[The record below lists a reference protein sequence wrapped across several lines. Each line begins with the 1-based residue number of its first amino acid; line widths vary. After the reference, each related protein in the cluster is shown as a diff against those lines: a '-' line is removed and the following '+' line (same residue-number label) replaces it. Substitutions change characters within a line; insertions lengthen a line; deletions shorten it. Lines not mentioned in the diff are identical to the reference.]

1 MGNRPAQDVFR
12 PSREAT
18 RPDRGTRSGMAT
30 GVVPDPPT
38 ARKDLC
44 RTRVVL
50 PLIVRSG
57 MTIALPHQPTTP
69 ACTNTLRR
77 ACSAT
82 YSCRSR
88 SRVSSTT
95 SVSFV
100 RTARIASAYRMLN
113 RRTLEPTLVPL
124 AISKYRRPTRPPRA
138 GFTCGGST
146 PAMRSMIS
154 GLLALIPMRNP
165 FDTNAVSAA
174 HPRRSIFS
182 IHVEPGTNTSS
193 SKSRTGGRDP
203 TSCVIG
209 DWSLKGPSAVES
221 CGKNAYSKIRPQAK
235 NREIYRPPTPQSI
248 FAPTPRSR

>member
-1 MGNRPAQDVFR
+1 MECQRASTRRKPARDGGFRGVEPGLGNRPAQDVFR

-174 HPRRSIFS
+174 HPRRSISPF
-182 IHVEPGTNTSS
+182 TSS
-193 SKSRTGGRDP
+193 P
-203 TSCVIG
+203 
-209 DWSLKGPSAVES
+209 
-221 CGKNAYSKIRPQAK
+221 
-235 NREIYRPPTPQSI
+235 
-248 FAPTPRSR
+248 APTQARPSRAPAAEMQRPVSSEIRHLRGRPRRSRAVRTHT